1 MARPITQ
8 RSRGRRLDDLSEM
21 MVFARVVER
30 GSLSAAARSL
40 GMTTSA
46 VSKRVAALESKLRT
60 RLLHRTTRKLAT
72 TDAGDA
78 LYARVRRVLA
88 DLDEAEAEVSELGG
102 GLRGVVRVSASLTFG
117 QLHLAPLIAD
127 FLLDHPDLRVELRL
141 SDRYVDV
148 VGEDFDLAIRA
159 GPQLDSS
166 LIARRLAP
174 DPRVVC
180 GAPAYLERH
189 GTPRAPEDLS
199 RHNCMH
205 HVYRGSGT
213 TWSFEGPSG
222 PVDVKV
228 QGTLCINHSGAI
240 REAAVRGL
248 GLALLPRFAVIDQL
262 RSGALRVVLE
272 DYRMAEPG
280 IYALTPQGAQP
291 TAKVR
296 ALVDFLA
303 EHLPARL
310 GDA

>member
-1 MARPITQ
+1 MQ
-8 RSRGRRLDDLSEM
+8 RARGRRLDDLDEM
-21 MVFARVVER
+21 VVFARVVER

-46 VSKRVAALESKLRT
+46 VSKRIAALEGKLRT

-88 DLDEAEAEVSELGG
+88 DLDDAEHEVTGLGG
-102 GLRGVVRVSASLTFG
+102 GLRGRVRVSASLTFG
-117 QLHLAPLIAD
+117 QLHLAPLVAD
-127 FLLDHPDLRVELRL
+127 FLLQHPDLRVELRL

-159 GPQLDSS
+159 GHLLDSS
-166 LIARRLAP
+166 LIARKLAP

-180 GAPAYLERH
+180 GAPAYLDRH
-189 GTPRAPEDLS
+189 GTPRTPADLA

-205 HVYRGSGT
+205 HAYSGAGT

-222 PVDVKV
+222 RVDVKV

-240 REAAVRGL
+240 REAALRGL
-248 GLALLPRFAVIDQL
+248 GLALLPRFAVIDQI
-262 RSGALRVVLE
+262 RSGALRLVLE
-272 DYRMAEPG
+272 DHSVAEAG
-280 IYALTPQGAQP
+280 VYALTPQGAHP
-291 TAKVR
+291 TLKVR

-303 EHLPARL
+303 ERLPARL
-310 GDA
+310 AGG

>member
-1 MARPITQ
+1 MQ

-21 MVFARVVER
+21 LVFARVVER

-46 VSKRVAALESKLRT
+46 VSKRVAALEGKLRT
-60 RLLHRTTRKLAT
+60 RLLHRTTRKLTT

-88 DLDEAEAEVSELGG
+88 DLDEAEAEVTGLGG
-102 GLRGVVRVSASLTFG
+102 GLRGVVRVSASVTFG

-148 VGEDFDLAIRA
+148 VGEGFDLAIRA
-159 GPQLDSS
+159 GPLIDSS
-166 LIARRLAP
+166 LIARKLGP

-189 GTPRAPEDLS
+189 GTPRAPADLT

-205 HVYRGSGT
+205 HVYSGIGT

-248 GLALLPRFAVIDQL
+248 GLALLPRFAVIDQI
-262 RSGALRVVLE
+262 RSGALRVVLDE
-272 DYRMAEPG
+272 YRMAEPG
-280 IYALTPQGAQP
+280 IYALTPHGAQP
-291 TAKVR
+291 TLKVR

-303 EHLPARL
+303 ERLPARL
-310 GDA
+310 DHA